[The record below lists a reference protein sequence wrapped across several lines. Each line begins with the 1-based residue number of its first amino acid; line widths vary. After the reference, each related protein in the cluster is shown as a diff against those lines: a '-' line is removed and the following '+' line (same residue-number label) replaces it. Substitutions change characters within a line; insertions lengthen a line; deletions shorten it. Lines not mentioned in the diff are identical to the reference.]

1 MFIRIGRNTALGFM
15 AIALTVMAI
24 GCSNDNPVAPTSPNN
39 DATTQTATGDNRS
52 GDNITLALGDPAPP
66 AEGIVVEGVSV
77 PGVAL
82 GYTRAE
88 VEDAYGDVVLWCQ
101 STGVP
106 GNNGFCA
113 WAVSG
118 GGQVDVHFAGADGG
132 TADGTPD
139 DVVSSVSWFE
149 AVSGWVTTAG
159 VNTTLA
165 DENPEAAAAA
175 YPDARVTY
183 NQWGGIYSI
192 VDYEQGIA
200 IYRPWILY
208 SSGEVHVRMQIFYP
222 SEAPPLPEKIT
233 YVYNI
238 DLLANKVK
246 GKRQIRAWVGV
257 RNQAHLAASGATVY
271 ARWTYPDGSTQTAE
285 SVTFGSG
292 NAYFEINNVPRGTYT
307 LTVEDIVLEDHRF
320 DDENSVLSESVKAK

>member
-1 MFIRIGRNTALGFM
+1 VTTPTA
-15 AIALTVMAI
+15 AV
-24 GCSNDNPVAPTSPNN
+24 SPPF
-39 DATTQTATGDNRS
+39 DS
-52 GDNITLALGDPAPP
+52 SPP
-66 AEGIVVEGVSV
+66 AEGTVVEGVSV
-77 PGVAL
+77 PGIAL
-82 GYTRAE
+82 GSTRAQV
-88 VEDAYGDVVLWCQ
+88 VEAYGDETLWCQ
-101 STGVP
+101 GS
-106 GNNGFCA
+106 GFCA

-118 GGQVDVHFAGADGG
+118 GGQVDVHFRAPDGG
-132 TADGTPD
+132 EATNSPD
-139 DVVSSVSWFE
+139 DIVSSVSWFE

-183 NQWGGIYSI
+183 TQWGGIYNI
-192 VDYEQGIA
+192 IDYEQGIA

-222 SEAPPLPEKIT
+222 REAPPLPEKIT
-233 YVYNI
+233 YVYDI

-257 RNQAHLAASGATVY
+257 RNQAHFAASEATVF
-271 ARWTYPDGSTQTAE
+271 ARWTFPDGSTRAAE

-292 NAYFEINNVPRGTYT
+292 NAYFEINDAPRGTYT
-307 LTVEDIVLEDHRF
+307 LTVEDVVLEDHRF
-320 DDENSVLSESVKAK
+320 DSENSVLSESVKAK

>member
-1 MFIRIGRNTALGFM
+1 MFSRLSRVTVIGFM
-15 AIALTVMAI
+15 TVALAALVMS
-24 GCSNDNPVAPTSPNN
+24 CSSDKPVAPISSNNHVTTPTAAVSPPF
-39 DATTQTATGDNRS
+39 DS
-52 GDNITLALGDPAPP
+52 SPP
-66 AEGIVVEGVSV
+66 AEGTVVEGVSV
-77 PGVAL
+77 PGIAL
-82 GYTRAE
+82 GSTRAQV
-88 VEDAYGDVVLWCQ
+88 VEAYGDETLWCQ
-101 STGVP
+101 GS
-106 GNNGFCA
+106 GFCA

-118 GGQVDVHFAGADGG
+118 GGQVDVHFRAPDGG
-132 TADGTPD
+132 EATNSPD
-139 DVVSSVSWFE
+139 DIVSSVSWFE

-183 NQWGGIYSI
+183 TQWGGIYSI
-192 VDYEQGIA
+192 IDYEQGIA

-222 SEAPPLPEKIT
+222 REAPPLPEKIT
-233 YVYNI
+233 YVYDI

-257 RNQAHLAASGATVY
+257 RNQAHFAASEATVF
-271 ARWTYPDGSTQTAE
+271 ARWTFPDGSTRAAE

-292 NAYFEINNVPRGTYT
+292 NAYFEINDAPRGTYT
-307 LTVEDIVLEDHRF
+307 LTVEDVVLEDHRF
-320 DDENSVLSESVKAK
+320 DSENSVLSESVKAK